1 MANNTPKVPQIRFKG
16 FTDAWVKRKLGECA
30 KIIGGGTPTTWISEY
45 WDGNIDWY
53 TPAEINE
60 QIYVQ
65 RSERRITE
73 CGLQNSSAKL
83 LPAQKTVLFTSRAG
97 IGKMAILLNEGST
110 NQGFQSIVLDSET
123 DTYFVFSMGAQI
135 KKSAEKIASGS
146 TFLEISGNLLG
157 EIGFLF
163 PDYIEQSKIGTFFK
177 HLDELISLYK
187 QKHEKLQNVK
197 KALLE
202 KMFPKNGDTK
212 PQIRFKGFTDAWERR
227 KLGECG
233 ETYAGLSGKSKND
246 FGHGDAKFITYM
258 NVFSN
263 PIIEIDGGLERIEID
278 QKQNQVQHGDVFF
291 TTSSETPDEV
301 GMSSVWLGDSEN
313 IYLNSF
319 CFGYR
324 PKIKV
329 ENFFLAYALRAQ
341 SFRRAIIFLAQGIS
355 RYNISKNRVMEIVG
369 KFPSYSEQAK
379 IGAFFRGLDELIALH
394 QCKYEKLQKV
404 KKSLLE
410 KMFVQ

>member
-177 HLDELISLYK
+177 HLDELIALYK
-187 QKHEKLQNVK
+187 QKHEKLQKIK
-197 KALLE
+197 KA
-202 KMFPKNGDTK
+202 
-212 PQIRFKGFTDAWERR
+212 ERPLM
-227 KLGECG
+227 KTL
-233 ETYAGLSGKSKND
+233 
-246 FGHGDAKFITYM
+246 
-258 NVFSN
+258 
-263 PIIEIDGGLERIEID
+263 
-278 QKQNQVQHGDVFF
+278 
-291 TTSSETPDEV
+291 
-301 GMSSVWLGDSEN
+301 
-313 IYLNSF
+313 
-319 CFGYR
+319 
-324 PKIKV
+324 
-329 ENFFLAYALRAQ
+329 
-341 SFRRAIIFLAQGIS
+341 
-355 RYNISKNRVMEIVG
+355 
-369 KFPSYSEQAK
+369 
-379 IGAFFRGLDELIALH
+379 
-394 QCKYEKLQKV
+394 
-404 KKSLLE
+404 
-410 KMFVQ
+410 

>member
-16 FTDAWVKRKLGECA
+16 FTDAWVNRKLGECA

-263 PIIEIDGGLERIEID
+263 PIIEVDGGLERIEID